1 MYTDSIADML
11 TRIKNALTAGHE
23 TVVMPHSKMRAAI
36 AKILLDEKYVDAFE
50 VIEAEPQKEMKI
62 TLKYEGSLPVV
73 TGIKRVSKP
82 GRRLYASAG
91 QIPATLGGY
100 GITILSTNKGVI
112 ADKEARQKNVGGEI
126 LCQVW

>member
-11 TRIKNALTAGHE
+11 IRIKNALAAGHE
-23 TVVMPHSKMRAAI
+23 EVVMPHSKMRAAI
-36 AKILLDEKYVDAFE
+36 AGILLDEKYLEKVE
-50 VIEAEPQKEMKI
+50 VLDSKPQKQMKLS
-62 TLKYEGSLPVV
+62 LKYAGLLPAVSGV
-73 TGIKRVSKP
+73 KRISKP
-82 GRRLYASAG
+82 GRRLYVSAG

-100 GITILSTNKGVI
+100 GITILSTNQGVI

>member
-11 TRIKNALTAGHE
+11 IRIKNALTAGHE
-23 TVVMPHSKMRAAI
+23 EVLVPHSKMKAAI
-36 AKILLDEKYVDAFE
+36 AEILLTEKYINKIE
-50 VIEAEPQKEMKI
+50 VIDSKPQNQ
-62 TLKYEGSLPVV
+62 LKLSLRYEGSLPAVSGV
-73 TGIKRVSKP
+73 KRISKP

-91 QIPATLGGY
+91 QIPVTLGGY

-112 ADKEARQKNVGGEI
+112 TDKEARQKNIGGEV